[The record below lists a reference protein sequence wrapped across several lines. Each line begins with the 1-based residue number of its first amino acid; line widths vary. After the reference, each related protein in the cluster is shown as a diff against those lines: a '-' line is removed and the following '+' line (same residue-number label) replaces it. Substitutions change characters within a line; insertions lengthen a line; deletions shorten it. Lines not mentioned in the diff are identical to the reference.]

1 MDVFPRPLELRAL
14 RVGEDGK
21 RLWELLSPF
30 DAVTSLGIITAPE
43 GFLTD
48 LASVPRLLWASLSP
62 FDDYLESA
70 IPHDWGYS
78 PLNDQFT
85 RRQIDDMMLELMFNS
100 GVSAIRRNA
109 IYTTVRRFGARNYR
123 GKLP

>member
-1 MDVFPRPLELRAL
+1 MDVFPLPLDLRAR
-14 RVGEDGK
+14 RVGQDGK
-21 RLWELLSPF
+21 RLWELLGPF
-30 DAVTSLGIITAPE
+30 DAVTSLGIITVPA
-43 GFLTD
+43 GFVTD
-48 LASVPRLLWASLSP
+48 LASVPRILWPAYSP

-78 PLNDQFT
+78 PLNDRFT

-100 GVSAIRRNA
+100 GVSDHRRNA
-109 IYTTVRRFGARNYR
+109 IYTAVRRFGARNYQ

>member
-1 MDVFPRPLELRAL
+1 MDPFPLPLELRAR
-14 RVGEDGK
+14 RVGPDGK

-30 DAVTSLGIITAPE
+30 PAVTSLGIIEAPA
-43 GFLTD
+43 GFVTD
-48 LASVPRLLWASLSP
+48 LASVPRILWPAFSP

-78 PLNDQFT
+78 PLNDRFT
-85 RRQIDDMMLELMFNS
+85 RRQIDDMMLELMFNT
-100 GVSAIRRNA
+100 GVSDHRRNA
-109 IYTTVRRFGARNYR
+109 VYTAVRRFGWRNYQ

>member
-1 MDVFPRPLELRAL
+1 VEIFPQPLDLRA
-14 RVGEDGK
+14 RPVGPDGK
-21 RLWELLSPF
+21 RLWEILRPF
-30 DAVTSLGIITAPE
+30 PAVTSLGIITTPA
-43 GFLTD
+43 GFITD
-48 LASVPRLLWASLSP
+48 LASVPRILWPAYSP

-78 PLNDQFT
+78 PLNDRFT

-100 GVSAIRRNA
+100 GVSARRRHA
-109 IYTTVRRFGARNYR
+109 VHTAVRRFGWRSYK